1 VCVEFNDF
9 NGAVFNIRAR
19 ALNNLVYW
27 LSQIVGSV
35 SIGFLLDQQGLG
47 RRLRAFSGW
56 AVLVVMVF
64 VVHTWAY
71 FYQKWRLSLDLCPIN
86 NTAHLVIRFFF
97 GREYTRALVKSPG
110 YEKIDIFDDAY
121 VGRVFLYICCGL
133 LDSMWQTTAYWL
145 MGAMSNNP
153 AKLAHFSGF
162 CEFLLLLF
170 FLLCS
175 FFVRKG

>member
-1 VCVEFNDF
+1 LF
-9 NGAVFNIRAR
+9 
-19 ALNNLVYW
+19 LN
-27 LSQIVGSV
+27 
-35 SIGFLLDQQGLG
+35 
-47 RRLRAFSGW
+47 
-56 AVLVVMVF
+56 
-64 VVHTWAY
+64 
-71 FYQKWRLSLDLCPIN
+71 
-86 NTAHLVIRFFF
+86 
-97 GREYTRALVKSPG
+97 REYTRALVKSPV
-110 YEKIDIFDDAY
+110 YEKIDIFDGAY

-162 CEFLLLLF
+162 CEFFLLLF